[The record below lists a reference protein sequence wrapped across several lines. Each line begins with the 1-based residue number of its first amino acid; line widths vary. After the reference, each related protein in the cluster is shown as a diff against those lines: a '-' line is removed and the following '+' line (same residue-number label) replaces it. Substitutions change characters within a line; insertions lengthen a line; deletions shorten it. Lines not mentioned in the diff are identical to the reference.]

1 MIVILVW
8 ECLMQLAKTILSTLT
23 IYQQK
28 LMMLILA
35 VKVSLGYVAFNYT
48 SVADYPDD

>member
-23 IYQQK
+23 VYQQK
-28 LMMLILA
+28 LMILA
-35 VKVSLGYVAFNYT
+35 VTVSLGCVAFNYT
-48 SVADYPDD
+48 SVADYLDD